1 MENKNKSNY
10 LLYAVLAIAFICG
23 VLGVIAFV
31 LKMTGKYK
39 TPTTTGKRSG
49 SGSGSGGLDSL
60 SSVMAPEP
68 PSIESYLKTIQSIVE
83 KNEKKIDIYLN
94 DGFKEKINKISS
106 NSYRIKDMV
115 GQIPSSW
122 KTWDDMGLKVT
133 VPDVVIPLTDR
144 LSGAEPAMGSTWPS
158 TT

>member
-39 TPTTTGKRSG
+39 TPTTTGKR

-115 GQIPSSW
+115 GQITATWKDSGRGVDSRSLKFPNTSRATGNEPSM
-122 KTWDDMGLKVT
+122 T
-133 VPDVVIPLTDR
+133 I
-144 LSGAEPAMGSTWPS
+144 TWPS
-158 TT
+158 ITK

>member
-49 SGSGSGGLDSL
+49 SGSGGLDSL

-68 PSIESYLKTIQSIVE
+68 PSIESYLKTIQSTVE
-83 KNEKKIDIYLN
+83 KYLN

-115 GQIPSSW
+115 GQITATWKDSGRGVDSRSLKFPNTSRATGNEPSM
-122 KTWDDMGLKVT
+122 T
-133 VPDVVIPLTDR
+133 I
-144 LSGAEPAMGSTWPS
+144 TWPS
-158 TT
+158 ITK